1 MIVVVADRFFRIIK
15 NIYYDLILICY
26 IFFVLKK
33 IQQAQKKNSFEETSV
48 GKAKTIFLDNFKA
61 PFTQQNHI
69 FSKLIADYLTFFC

>member
-33 IQQAQKKNSFEETSV
+33 IQQAQKKIRLKKRV
-48 GKAKTIFLDNFKA
+48 
-61 PFTQQNHI
+61 
-69 FSKLIADYLTFFC
+69 